1 MTKNFRQK
9 INIVL
14 YSIIMKYSSSDIE
27 NNIFKQNISGFH
39 CGTPINT
46 LLQEQAATF
55 QHGRFVVPKQ
65 HERFQDLIAP
75 NGLLI
80 KNEAMIQKGGGLT
93 IKEINDNVIKHDI
106 FDNMLNDVCLKK
118 KKNTS
123 KKNKKTIKNRS
134 FKLFS

>member
-1 MTKNFRQK
+1 
-9 INIVL
+9 
-14 YSIIMKYSSSDIE
+14 MKYSSSDIE
-27 NNIFKQNISGFH
+27 NNIFKQNMSGFH
-39 CGTPINT
+39 SGTPINT
-46 LLQEQAATF
+46 LLQEQATSF

-75 NGLLI
+75 TGLLI
-80 KNEAMIQKGGGLT
+80 KNDSSLQKGGGLT

-123 KKNKKTIKNRS
+123 KKNKKSTKNRS
-134 FKLFS
+134 FKFFS